1 MGGMGVV
8 DDAGILSFGFVPST
22 SQNLWLTG
30 ILIGKA
36 AVGEGGGE
44 EVFEPDSIDMASGSF
59 SCVVMPG
66 YSFGVYR
73 PRRPHLPNVGPMRAI
88 TVACATYHL
97 RAAYRFWTT
106 RTRTCPWDRVS
117 PPAT

>member
-1 MGGMGVV
+1 MS
-8 DDAGILSFGFVPST
+8 D
-22 SQNLWLTG
+22 
-30 ILIGKA
+30 
-36 AVGEGGGE
+36 
-44 EVFEPDSIDMASGSF
+44 PDSIDMASDSF
-59 SCVVMPG
+59 SCALILG
-66 YSFGVYR
+66 YSRGVYN

-117 PPAT
+117 HPPPDTLHHCASGRMCEDPLSPRRPTNL